1 MGRPGE
7 DRWAAWVTPVQ
18 GRHGT
23 DERLVYDSPMARQRS
38 EVADEAIIAST
49 LAVIADRGIEGFS
62 VEEVA
67 SRASVGKATIYRR
80 YADRNE
86 LINSAIETLNDDLP
100 AINKQA
106 HTEDVL
112 VDMLEWVR
120 TSRTSGSELLPRIF
134 AQAKSNPHLF
144 QLCHERVIL
153 PRMQRVQEVLRLGV
167 ERGEFDE
174 SLDVEIASSML
185 VSPVLMFKIIN
196 DRSARSRRD
205 FVRRL
210 VNQALRGM
218 SRLPTPGEDGE
229 LEKAVKPSR
238 KTTRRLRRVLTND

>member
-1 MGRPGE
+1 M
-7 DRWAAWVTPVQ
+7 
-18 GRHGT
+18 
-23 DERLVYDSPMARQRS
+23 S
-38 EVADEAIIAST
+38 ST

-106 HTEDVL
+106 STETVL

-134 AQAKSNPHLF
+134 AQAKSNPELF
-144 QLCHERVIL
+144 RLCHERVIL

-167 ERGEFDE
+167 ERGEFDQN
-174 SLDVEIASSML
+174 LDVEIAGSML

-196 DRSARSRRD
+196 DQNARSRRD

-210 VNQALRGM
+210 VDQALRGM
-218 SRLPTPGEDGE
+218 ASRAPTSAGCDGE
-229 LEKAVKPSR
+229 SQIKPSR
-238 KTTRRLRRVLTND
+238 KTTRRLRRVLTNDS

>member
-1 MGRPGE
+1 
-7 DRWAAWVTPVQ
+7 
-18 GRHGT
+18 
-23 DERLVYDSPMARQRS
+23 MARQRS
-38 EVADEAIIAST
+38 EVADEAIVTSA
-49 LAVIADRGIEGFS
+49 LAVIADRGIEAFS

-67 SRASVGKATIYRR
+67 SRAGVGRATIYRR
-80 YADRNE
+80 YADRND

-112 VDMLEWVR
+112 VEMLEWMR
-120 TSRTSGSELLPRIF
+120 TSQSSGSELLPRIF
-134 AQAKSNPHLF
+134 AQAKSNPVLF
-144 QLCHERVIL
+144 QLCHERLIL
-153 PRMQRVQEVLRLGV
+153 PRMMRVQEVLRLGV
-167 ERGEFDE
+167 ERGEFDD

-185 VSPVLMFKIIN
+185 VSPVLLNKIIN
-196 DRSARSRRD
+196 EQSARGRRD

-218 SRLPTPGEDGE
+218 SRLPTLSDDGE
-229 LEKAVKPSR
+229 IEVATKPSR